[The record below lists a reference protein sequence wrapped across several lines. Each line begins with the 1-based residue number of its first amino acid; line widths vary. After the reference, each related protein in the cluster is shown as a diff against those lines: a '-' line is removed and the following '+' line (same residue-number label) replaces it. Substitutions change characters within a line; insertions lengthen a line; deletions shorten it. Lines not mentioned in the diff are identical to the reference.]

1 MENYL
6 FFIIFLIFVWC
17 YGDNPRRLETD
28 HRNLTYIHRG
38 ASPKVMRWS
47 MVMQNSAYTLL
58 HVPGVE
64 MSIPDAMSR
73 APRSLLTPELEAV
86 EWTNFTASSSRTA
99 ALGVMR
105 VVDAMDDRSVIFDS
119 CHNSTQG
126 QHGIQRTGN
135 EIRMLEYD
143 WPRMTRDVT
152 GWIAECPSCQ
162 KVRAK
167 DSRVVAICLHF

>member
-1 MENYL
+1 
-6 FFIIFLIFVWC
+6 
-17 YGDNPRRLETD
+17 
-28 HRNLTYIHRG
+28 
-38 ASPKVMRWS
+38 MRWS
-47 MVMQNSAYTLL
+47 MVMQNFSYALL
-58 HVPGVE
+58 HVPDVE

-73 APRSLLTPELEAV
+73 ALLTPELKAV
-86 EWTNFTASSSRTA
+86 EWTDFTASSSRTS

-105 VVDAMDDRSVIFDS
+105 VVDAVDERRVIFDS

-126 QHGIQRTGN
+126 HNGIQRTVN

-167 DSRVVAICLHF
+167 YPGVVAIPSAIGSVCFFEEISVTILGHFLRMRQIILIF